1 MSVGLSSGCR
11 VIVVVVIESVCINE
25 WIDVWTLKKY
35 HDKSRL
41 CVRCVFCEYVGE
53 NNDDVWHV
61 RVCVSS
67 RCAC

>member
-1 MSVGLSSGCR
+1 M
-11 VIVVVVIESVCINE
+11 CINE

-61 RVCVSS
+61 RVCVCVCVFSLCMLIRVGYLQTFSS
-67 RCAC
+67 QID

>member
-1 MSVGLSSGCR
+1 M
-11 VIVVVVIESVCINE
+11 CINE

-61 RVCVSS
+61 RVCVCVCLLAVHADKSGVPANIFIS
-67 RCAC
+67 N